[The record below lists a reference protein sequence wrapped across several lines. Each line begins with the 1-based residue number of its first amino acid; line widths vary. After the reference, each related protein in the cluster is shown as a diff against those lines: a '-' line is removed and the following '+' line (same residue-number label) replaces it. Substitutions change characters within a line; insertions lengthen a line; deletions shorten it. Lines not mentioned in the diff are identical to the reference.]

1 MELITQRTQIQERQF
16 DDGLFTSF
24 LAWLNPEALRADH
37 RIDKTTRSYLTNL
50 RQFAAWLKY
59 ADVKAPTRA
68 DVLLYRS
75 WICEEHDAIAL
86 DPVAG
91 WKYRRDPA
99 GNVIRISCKPNTAA
113 QYIRIVKQFF
123 RWTASEG
130 LYPDVAANV
139 KIPKIRHD
147 VHRKDALEPADVL
160 QIERSIDARARIREQ
175 EAGESE
181 KDTAGRIRRSQEQG
195 KRLRAIYL
203 LAVTA
208 GLRTVEISRANVK
221 DIETK
226 GGQAWIW
233 IWGKGHSEPDQKKAL
248 AREVAEAVKEYLASR
263 SDRPTGSSPLFVA
276 TGNRSGGERL
286 APTTISSMLKA
297 AMKGAGFDSERIT
310 AHSLRHTAGTA
321 VQDLTGDLY
330 TTQRY
335 MRHANPAT
343 TEIYLHNNTDRQ
355 EAAIAQ
361 QLYDLYHQAPEEG
374 RP

>member
-1 MELITQRTQIQERQF
+1 MELITRQTEIQERQF
-16 DDGLFTSF
+16 DAGLFTSF
-24 LAWLNPEALRADH
+24 LAWLNPDAKNH

-59 ADVKAPTRA
+59 AGVKAPTRE
-68 DVLLYRS
+68 DVLLYRN
-75 WICEEHDAIAL
+75 WISAEHDAIAL

-91 WKYRRDPA
+91 WTYRRDPA
-99 GNVIRISCKPNTAA
+99 GNVIRISCKPNTTA

-139 KIPKIRHD
+139 KIPKVRHD

-160 QIERSIDARARIREQ
+160 QIERSMAHRAQLQ
-175 EAGESE
+175 EAQAKESD
-181 KDTAGRIRRSQEQG
+181 KDTAGRILRSQEQG

-208 GLRTVEISRANVK
+208 GLRTIEISRLNVK
-221 DIETK
+221 DLETK

-233 IWGKGHSEPDQKKAL
+233 IWGKGHTEPDQKKAL

-263 SDRPTGSSPLFVA
+263 SDRPTGSGPLFVA

-286 APTTISSMLKA
+286 ASTTISAMLKE
-297 AMKGAGFDSERIT
+297 AMKAAGFNSERIT

-330 TTQRY
+330 ATQRY

-361 QLYDLYHQAPEEG
+361 QLYDLYHRKPEEG